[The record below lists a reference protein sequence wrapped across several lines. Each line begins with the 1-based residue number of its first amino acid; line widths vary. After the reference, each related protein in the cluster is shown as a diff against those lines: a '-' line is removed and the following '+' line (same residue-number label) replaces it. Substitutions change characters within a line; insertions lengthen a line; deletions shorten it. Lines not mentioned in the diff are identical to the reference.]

1 MCPSL
6 RSGHNLQRQEC
17 SKLDVTNVGAAAR
30 EGEALSPGKA
40 EINIACCHSRELTG
54 VLVLEHSEPSVLR
67 TLVADN
73 ARSHPDEGSIAAG
86 RKSFRYILKSCNGV
100 RREGCSQ
107 CDGVV
112 EGRDGEVVL
121 AWLDRL
127 NTEVA

>member
-17 SKLDVTNVGAAAR
+17 SQLDVTNVGAAVR
-30 EGEALSPGKA
+30 DSEALSPG
-40 EINIACCHSRELTG
+40 EGEVNIACCHSRKLTG
-54 VLVLEHSEPSVLR
+54 VLVLEYSEPSVLR
-67 TLVADN
+67 TLVANN
-73 ARSHPDEGSIAAG
+73 ACSHPDEGSVTAG
-86 RKSFRYILKSCNGV
+86 CKSFRDVLKSCNRV

-107 CDGVV
+107 FDGVV
-112 EGRDGEVVL
+112 EVRDREVVL